1 MVTLSQVIISIYTL
15 VKLKIVKK
23 ECHQFNILNLFSIT
37 LMKPNIKIIK
47 IKKVDK
53 ELAIEKDYISREMVI
68 MEMS

>member
-1 MVTLSQVIISIYTL
+1 
-15 VKLKIVKK
+15 
-23 ECHQFNILNLFSIT
+23 
-37 LMKPNIKIIK
+37 MKPNIKIIK